1 VRTGGVDNLFHKPSD
16 YRVPLPQCAQD
27 MALSAFSVYSA
38 ARRFKSLIGRRQR
51 SVGPTRRTKQRDLR

>member
-1 VRTGGVDNLFHKPSD
+1 VRTGGVNNLFHKPSN

-38 ARRFKSLIGRRQR
+38 TVLRGLGVLRF
-51 SVGPTRRTKQRDLR
+51 